1 LRTPPI
7 TRRTFVGGAA
17 ALGGT
22 TLAGCS
28 AGPRTTDAAVTSTT
42 PAAPG
47 RDQGEPP
54 GDGILVLV
62 NLDGGNDGLNTVCPV
77 EDGRYRAARG
87 ALALAPD
94 AVHTLSEG
102 FALHPVLA
110 GCKEL
115 WDQERLAVIHGVG
128 FADLDRSH
136 FHCRDVWQAGDSSST
151 TSGWVGRWLDGGG
164 ADVLRAVAVDRLLP
178 LVLRGDVRSG
188 AVVPPGRFGLPD
200 EAQLRPLLDEMSR
213 PDPSRAAVAAAVAAS
228 NADLLDLTAVVAPVL
243 EGATVDD
250 AVGSGDGLV
259 GKLDTVATL
268 IDADLGTRVY
278 TVQLGGFDTHAGQA
292 AVHAGLLGEL
302 DRALT
307 GFLAKV
313 AGRAVTHRAHHR
325 RALRVRRA
333 ARRRPRVRPQH
344 HRHGGAGRRARRR
357 GVADELGGR
366 VRIMGTPAEEGGG
379 GKVLMAPGAFDGV
392 DAAMMVH
399 PADADLIAHGL
410 PSPSRSCTSRTT
422 ARRRTPPP
430 RPRRAA
436 TRSTPPCSA
445 T

>member
-1 LRTPPI
+1 MRTPPI

-313 AGRAVTHRAHHR
+313 AGRAVTVAVWSEFGR
-325 RALRVRRA
+325 RLPSNASGGTD
-333 ARRRPRVRPQH
+333 
-344 HRHGGAGRRARRR
+344 HGKGSVMLVAGRVAPGHHGEPPPLDRLDDGDLVTTVDFRSVLGGLAEGVL
-357 GVADELGGR
+357 GVAASDLVGS
-366 VRIMGTPAEEGGG
+366 A
-379 GKVLMAPGAFDGV
+379 
-392 DAAMMVH
+392 H
-399 PADADLIAHGL
+399 PPLAVV
-410 PSPSRSCTSRTT
+410 
-422 ARRRTPPP
+422 
-430 RPRRAA
+430 
-436 TRSTPPCSA
+436 
-445 T
+445 

>member
-1 LRTPPI
+1 MRTPPI

-102 FALHPVLA
+102 FALHPALA

-136 FHCRDVWQAGDSSST
+136 
-151 TSGWVGRWLDGGG
+151 
-164 ADVLRAVAVDRLLP
+164 P
-178 LVLRGDVRSG
+178 
-188 AVVPPGRFGLPD
+188 
-200 EAQLRPLLDEMSR
+200 
-213 PDPSRAAVAAAVAAS
+213 
-228 NADLLDLTAVVAPVL
+228 
-243 EGATVDD
+243 
-250 AVGSGDGLV
+250 
-259 GKLDTVATL
+259 
-268 IDADLGTRVY
+268 
-278 TVQLGGFDTHAGQA
+278 LGGERGE
-292 AVHAGLLGEL
+292 GLLEW
-302 DRALT
+302 REIE
-307 GFLAKV
+307 F
-313 AGRAVTHRAHHR
+313 
-325 RALRVRRA
+325 
-333 ARRRPRVRPQH
+333 PQF
-344 HRHGGAGRRARRR
+344 R
-357 GVADELGGR
+357 GV
-366 VRIMGTPAEEGGG
+366 
-379 GKVLMAPGAFDGV
+379 
-392 DAAMMVH
+392 
-399 PADADLIAHGL
+399 
-410 PSPSRSCTSRTT
+410 
-422 ARRRTPPP
+422 
-430 RPRRAA
+430 
-436 TRSTPPCSA
+436 
-445 T
+445 